1 MQKSGYQLLYFSLA
15 IFVLMSIPSCTPISE
30 NQDQL
35 VRLAVIEVDSNQV
48 EKYNQYLKEEVEAS
62 IEKEPGVLTLYAVA
76 ETENPQHITL
86 FETYADSI
94 QYKAHLATPH
104 FQKYKQGTLDMV
116 KGLSLIESRP
126 ILYHRK
132 AELSTAHKEDLFLR
146 LIKMQIHEK
155 DIDRFKVLAENVML
169 PGLKKEP
176 GVLVMYAVA
185 RKDDPTQITILEV
198 YANADA
204 YQKHV
209 NTSHFLKYKEDSKDM
224 INSLK
229 LIDTRPIQLGSK
241 AQ

>member
-1 MQKSGYQLLYFSLA
+1 MQKSGYQLLQFSIA
-15 IFVLMSIPSCTPISE
+15 IFVLMSIPSCAPIPE
-30 NQDQL
+30 YKDQL
-35 VRLAVIEVDSNQV
+35 VRLAVIEVDNTQV

-86 FETYADSI
+86 FETYADST

-104 FQKYKQGTLDMV
+104 FQKYKQGTLEMV

-132 AELSTAHKEDLFLR
+132 AELSKAPAEDLFLR
-146 LIKMQIHEK
+146 LIKMQIHAKE
-155 DIDRFKVLAENVML
+155 IDRFKALAENVML
-169 PGLKKEP
+169 PGLKGEP

-185 RKDDPTQITILEV
+185 KKDDPTQITILEV

-204 YQKHV
+204 YQHHV
-209 NTSHFLKYKEDSKDM
+209 KTSHFLKYKEDSKDM
-224 INSLK
+224 ITSLK
-229 LIDTRPIQLGSK
+229 LIDVRPIQLGSK
-241 AQ
+241 QQ